1 MRDGQRLQEHQT
13 RYVSECVQ
21 EQKENTACDRAVE
34 SLSLHASPD
43 LDRLLIKRT
52 RLQGIAAKLTWD
64 FLHLTSWKHA
74 TCDSDGK
81 SVFFCYLAFV
91 PPLSCIFPLMCH
103 HSPRN
108 PSCIKRLKDLSASWA
123 ASFSSVSLLLT
134 FLLQP
139 ALPLTFSPS
148 YIFFKPLSPFVSP
161 QEQNLQTHLVSKIE
175 CVCVYVSL
183 YMRVCVCV
191 CVWVG
196 GCVWPWQALLGHES
210 FTLTS
215 QHKSPLWQTHMH
227 ARTHTHTWQDKRLLA
242 VCFALVIRYMLTL
255 LERLVKRQ
263 IENEPA
269 GKVKNLKRRSETEW
283 KMKHKNAEE
292 REREREQNILCAE
305 GKRRRRRVKSGGGG
319 GGGGGELDRR
329 ERCELISL
337 ARLHRGHCA
346 DEGGCTEE
354 GGVVTPQNDS
364 EERGS
369 KSLKKKKKTP
379 KTQTLAFAGGLRQ
392 SLVNIL
398 WKKRTNSE
406 VNKGWT
412 LNANLWPLKL
422 SNQCDCP
429 RSWCI
434 VPKNCR
440 KCHAETPSGIFCPVL
455 QKLFFIY

>member
-13 RYVSECVQ
+13 RYGSEWVQ

-183 YMRVCVCV
+183 YMRVCVCG
-191 CVWVG
+191 WVG
-196 GCVWPWQALLGHES
+196 VCGPDRLCWVMNLLP
-210 FTLTS
+210 
-215 QHKSPLWQTHMH
+215 SPVSTNPPSDRHTCMH
-227 ARTHTHTWQDKRLLA
+227 AHTHT
-242 VCFALVIRYMLTL
+242 
-255 LERLVKRQ
+255 
-263 IENEPA
+263 P
-269 GKVKNLKRRSETEW
+269 GKTNGSW
-283 KMKHKNAEE
+283 
-292 REREREQNILCAE
+292 
-305 GKRRRRRVKSGGGG
+305 
-319 GGGGGELDRR
+319 
-329 ERCELISL
+329 RCVSL
-337 ARLHRGHCA
+337 WWSAIC
-346 DEGGCTEE
+346 
-354 GGVVTPQNDS
+354 
-364 EERGS
+364 
-369 KSLKKKKKTP
+369 
-379 KTQTLAFAGGLRQ
+379 
-392 SLVNIL
+392 
-398 WKKRTNSE
+398 
-406 VNKGWT
+406 
-412 LNANLWPLKL
+412 
-422 SNQCDCP
+422 
-429 RSWCI
+429 
-434 VPKNCR
+434 
-440 KCHAETPSGIFCPVL
+440 
-455 QKLFFIY
+455 